1 MTEGKKR
8 EAVEALLER
17 IGVKVKI
24 EEVQKIKGNVEKG
37 TELIWVRLKNRE
49 GRFWRGKKT

>member
-8 EAVEALLER
+8 EAVEELLER
-17 IGVKVKI
+17 IEVKVKI
-24 EEVQKIKGNVEKG
+24 EEVQKIKGNVERG

-49 GRFWRGKKT
+49 GRFWREKKT